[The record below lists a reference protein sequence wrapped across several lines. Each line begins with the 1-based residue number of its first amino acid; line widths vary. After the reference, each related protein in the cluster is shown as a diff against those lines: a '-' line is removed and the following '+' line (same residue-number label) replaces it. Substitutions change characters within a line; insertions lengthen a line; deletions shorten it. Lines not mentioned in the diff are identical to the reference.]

1 MSETDRQAKTPMPE
15 QVQQLVDLVEY
26 QNAAIVTRTLFDKS
40 AATVTMFAFD
50 EGEGLS
56 EHSTPFDAMI
66 YAAEGKAQVTIAGVP
81 HELAGGQVVPLPA
94 DKPHAVRAASRFKM
108 LLIMVRS

>member
-1 MSETDRQAKTPMPE
+1 LPE
-15 QVQQLVDLVEY
+15 EVRKLEDLVDY
-26 QNAAIVTRTLFDKS
+26 QEAAIVTRTIFDMS

-50 EGEGLS
+50 EGQGLS

-66 YAAEGKAQVTIAGVP
+66 YAAEGKALVTIAGVA
-81 HELAGGQVVPLPA
+81 HELEGGHVIPLPA
-94 DKPHAVRAASRFKM
+94 DKPHAVRALSQFKM